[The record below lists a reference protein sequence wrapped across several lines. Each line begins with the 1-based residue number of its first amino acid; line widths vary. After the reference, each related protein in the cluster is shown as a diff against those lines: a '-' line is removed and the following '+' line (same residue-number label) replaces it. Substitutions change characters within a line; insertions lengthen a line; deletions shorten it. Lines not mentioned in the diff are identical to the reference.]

1 MAEDT
6 LGDLAARSERWAGLR
21 SEFVDVRGTRV
32 HVVRGGR
39 SAADGGDPTPHLL
52 VHGLGGNASNWFE
65 VMQALGHDRE
75 VIAVD
80 LPGFG
85 RTVPPRA
92 SASRVR
98 ANARFLPVFC
108 DALGIERAVVHGNSM
123 GGLVA
128 VLHAAL
134 APERVDRLVLAAPA
148 LPSARADL
156 TQLPPM
162 ALTRFAPFVVP
173 GAGTSLLRMVW
184 NRSSVDFLMEEAVKF
199 TTHDPAAL
207 SLEMLEIMRENIAYA
222 KRHAWRIESLAYAT
236 ESMVASL
243 VGGRE
248 VNDAIAQATARTLV
262 VWGDGDPA
270 GRPTGAR
277 PSSSTCG
284 RTGASWNSQGVGHV
298 PMMDA
303 GQRYVA
309 AVLGWMAG
317 RPDRGGTAA
326 HGPTSPGQRGGCRTG
341 MLSGGRRRTVQ
352 GQRRVRAQS
361 A

>member
-1 MAEDT
+1 MAEDS
-6 LGDLAARSERWAGLR
+6 LGDLGARSERWASLR
-21 SEFVDVRGTRV
+21 SGFVDVRGTRV

-39 SAADGGDPTPHLL
+39 GVADGGDPVPHLL
-52 VHGLGGNASNWFE
+52 VHGLGGNTSNWFE
-65 VMQALGHDRE
+65 VMAALGQDRE

-98 ANARFLPVFC
+98 ANARFLPVLL
-108 DALGIERAVVHGNSM
+108 DTLGFERTILHGNSM

-134 APERVDRLVLAAPA
+134 APERIDRLVLAAPA

-162 ALTRFAPFVVP
+162 ALSRFAPFVVP
-173 GAGTSLLRMVW
+173 GAGTSLLRLIW
-184 NRSSVDFLMEEAVKF
+184 NRSSVDFLMDEAMKF
-199 TTHDPAAL
+199 TAHDPSAL
-207 SLEMLEIMRENIAYA
+207 SPEMLEIMRENIVYA

-236 ESMVASL
+236 ESMVAAL

-248 VNDAIAQATARTLV
+248 VNDAIAQATSRTLV
-262 VWGDGDPA
+262 VWGDGDPLV
-270 GRPTGAR
+270 GRPVLDHLVDLRAEW
-277 PSSSTCG
+277 SFVEL
-284 RTGASWNSQGVGHV
+284 AGVGHV

-303 GQRYVA
+303 PDPYVA
-309 AVLGWMAG
+309 TVLGWMAG
-317 RPDRGGTAA
+317 RPIEAVPRAHRYVPGSAGTNGSTVDLPAGGAA
-326 HGPTSPGQRGGCRTG
+326 SAARE
-341 MLSGGRRRTVQ
+341 
-352 GQRRVRAQS
+352 AQP

>member
-236 ESMVASL
+236 ESLVSAL

-248 VNDAIAQATARTLV
+248 VNDAIGRATARTLV
-262 VWGDGDPA
+262 VWGDGDPLV
-270 GRPTGAR
+270 GRPVLDHLGDLR
-277 PSSSTCG
+277 PDW
-284 RTGASWNSQGVGHV
+284 RIVELASVGHV

-303 GQRYVA
+303 AERYVA
-309 AVLGWMAG
+309 TVAGWMAG
-317 RPDRGGTAA
+317 RPVEAVPSARTYVPRSAEGDAGRDAA
-326 HGPTSPGQRGGCRTG
+326 VAGANG
-341 MLSGGRRRTVQ
+341 SGSAARET
-352 GQRRVRAQS
+352 QS

>member
-1 MAEDT
+1 MAAET
-6 LGDLAARSERWAGLR
+6 LGDLGARSERWAGLR
-21 SEFVDVRGTRV
+21 SSFIDVRGTQV

-39 SAADGGDPTPHLL
+39 SVADGGHPVPHLL
-52 VHGLGGNASNWFE
+52 VHGLGGNVSNWFE
-65 VMQALGHDRE
+65 VMAGLGHDRE

-85 RTVPPRA
+85 RTIPPRA

-98 ANARFLPVFC
+98 ANARFLPVLL
-108 DALGIERAVVHGNSM
+108 DALEIERTILHGNSM
-123 GGLVA
+123 GGLIG

-134 APERVDRLVLAAPA
+134 APERIDRLVLASPA

-156 TQLPPM
+156 AHLPPM

-173 GAGTSLLRMVW
+173 GAGTSLLRLVW
-184 NRSSVDFLMEEAVKF
+184 NRSSVDFLMEEAVRI
-199 TTHDPAAL
+199 TTQDPSAL
-207 SLEMLEIMRENIAYA
+207 TPEMLAIMRENITYA

-262 VWGDGDPA
+262 VWGDGDLLV
-270 GRPTGAR
+270 GRPVLDHLVDLR
-277 PSSSTCG
+277 PEW
-284 RTGASWNSQGVGHV
+284 RIVELAGVGHV

-317 RPDRGGTAA
+317 RPIEAVPQAA
-326 HGPTSPGQRGGCRTG
+326 TYVPGSAPSNGSASRE
-341 MLSGGRRRTVQ
+341 
-352 GQRRVRAQS
+352 AQP